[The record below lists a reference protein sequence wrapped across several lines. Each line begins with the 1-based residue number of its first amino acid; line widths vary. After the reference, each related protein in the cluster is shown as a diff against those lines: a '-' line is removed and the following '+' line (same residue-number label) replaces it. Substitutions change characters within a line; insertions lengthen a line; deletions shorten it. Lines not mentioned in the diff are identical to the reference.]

1 MDKFK
6 KEELIEKI
14 AHSLDI
20 TPQMYNESISVIRG
34 ITHYLIS
41 QIPNL
46 EIFKQ
51 GSFKLGTVIRPYNK
65 DKDGEY
71 DVDLVVKFQKDKDK
85 ISPSQLKQVLRACL
99 KSEHYEKLLD
109 DEKRRCWTLHIPSRT
124 TPFHVDLL
132 PCIKESDNI
141 IQNLSPIELRGSS
154 VAITN
159 IKDKDSK
166 PYTYEWLTSN
176 PKGFSQWFDSVNY
189 KAYKEVK
196 IRDRERIFNQN
207 PDIFGSVEE
216 VSDEYTRSPLQKVIQ
231 ILKRH
236 RDVMFFDNKEVA
248 PISII
253 ITTLVG
259 KIVEENSSV
268 FNTTYDLLN
277 FVIDGL
283 NFYSQ
288 LTISGYTTDFDER
301 FKNKKLITKHMKDGK
316 PYWQIQNPANS
327 KENLANKWN
336 EHPEKIESFFKWV
349 KQVKVD
355 LIDILDQT
363 PAEIQAKLKY
373 CLGEEFGNSLFENFS
388 FESIN
393 ASNTRVL
400 NFNNQTPKPY
410 RG

>member
-1 MDKFK
+1 M
-6 KEELIEKI
+6 
-14 AHSLDI
+14 
-20 TPQMYNESISVIRG
+20 
-34 ITHYLIS
+34 
-41 QIPNL
+41 
-46 EIFKQ
+46 
-51 GSFKLGTVIRPYNK
+51 
-65 DKDGEY
+65 
-71 DVDLVVKFQKDKDK
+71 
-85 ISPSQLKQVLRACL
+85 
-99 KSEHYEKLLD
+99 
-109 DEKRRCWTLHIPSRT
+109 TLHIPSRT

-132 PCIKESDNI
+132 PCIKESENI
-141 IQNLSPIELRGSS
+141 IKNLSPIELRGSS

-207 PDIFGSVEE
+207 PDIFGSVKE

-288 LTISGYTTDFDER
+288 LTISGCTTDFDER

-336 EHPEKIESFFKWV
+336 ENPEKIESFFKWV

-363 PAEIQAKLKY
+363 PAEIQEKLKY